1 MRKRPND
8 VEKLDRISSA
18 MDVDKNGNIIAGK
31 DVKIDGKLQ
40 FSSLV
45 SDPRPTGEYPIID
58 RSVVLGSYYKY
69 STSDTLLYP
78 IFGYQNRIYDN
89 GMYALAFEITT
100 FRKTNSNYQGS
111 PNYLQLLL

>member
-1 MRKRPND
+1 MRRM
-8 VEKLDRISSA
+8 L
-18 MDVDKNGNIIAGK
+18 DKNEVLPSTVEFDKEGNLEAK
-31 DVKIDGKLQ
+31 KNVKIDGKLQ

-78 IFGYQNRIYDN
+78 IFGYENRIYDN
-89 GMYALAFEITT
+89 GKYALGFEITT
-100 FRKTNSNYQGS
+100 FRKSGSNYQGS
-111 PNYLQLLL
+111 PHYLQLLL

>member
-1 MRKRPND
+1 MRRM
-8 VEKLDRISSA
+8 L
-18 MDVDKNGNIIAGK
+18 DKNEVLPSTVEFDKDGNRTVGK
-31 DVKIDGKLQ
+31 DVKVDGKLQ

-45 SDPRPTGEYPIID
+45 SDSRPTGEYPIID
-58 RSVVLGSYYKY
+58 SSVVLGSYYKY

-78 IFGYQNRIYDN
+78 IFGYQNRIYDH